1 MASACAHRSR
11 HQHSIEGVRVVGL
24 NTDKLVVRIQVGD
37 DALWRGKPLYAA
49 IVEEALHHHIVG
61 AIVYRTSR
69 SGGTSSPAEEHFARP
84 SEPTIVSII
93 DREEKVQLF
102 LPVVEELVNNG
113 VIAVSDVEVIRHRTA
128 PVA

>member
-1 MASACAHRSR
+1 
-11 HQHSIEGVRVVGL
+11 VGL
-24 NTDKLVVRIQVGD
+24 NTDKLVVRIHVGD

-49 IVEEALHHHIVG
+49 IVEEALHHDIRG
-61 AIVYRTSR
+61 AIVYRTSIAGR
-69 SGGTSSPAEEHFARP
+69 SGATLEEPVAHT

-93 DREEKVQLF
+93 DREEKVQHF

-113 VIAVSDVEVIRHRTA
+113 VIAVSDVEVIRHRKA